1 MLEPIILGGQEPAD
15 FDRSDVATLAGQH
28 SDPMAFVGVWMDPK
42 RVIRSYLVISGLFT
56 LSASLIWGI
65 NTLFLLDAGLSIF
78 HVFVANA
85 AFTAAMALFEV
96 PTGVVADTRGRRA
109 SFLLSEATLAVGT
122 LAYVGVAA
130 IHGGLLLF
138 CLAGVILGLG
148 YTFYSGAVE
157 AWLVDALKATGYRR
171 ELDAVFARASI
182 VASVAMIVGTV
193 GGGLLGQLDLSIPY
207 LVRAGLVLIAFG
219 VGFATM
225 HDIGFTPRALRLQG
239 IVGEMRKVARAGITY
254 GWRSSAVRL
263 LVMESFVTWGFFS
276 WAWYAWQPYFLKLYG
291 KDAIWL
297 SGLIAS
303 LFALAGIVG
312 NTLVGRLARPGR
324 RRTTILLGAAAV
336 STTAMVATGA
346 VRYFWITVPVFLLGA
361 VAGGVLQPVRQT
373 YLHHSIPTSERATL
387 VSFDSLVGSL
397 GSVGG
402 QTGLGYL
409 SQERSIPVGF
419 VVGGLATVLALPI
432 FGRLRA
438 LDEPADR
445 ITPGAPEREASPL
458 AGVLAEDEATL
469 RS

>member
-1 MLEPIILGGQEPAD
+1 
-15 FDRSDVATLAGQH
+15 
-28 SDPMAFVGVWMDPK
+28 MDPQ
-42 RVIRSYLVISGLFT
+42 RVIRSYLIINGLFT

-65 NTLFLLDAGLSIF
+65 NTLFLLHADLSIF
-78 HVFVANA
+78 EVFVANA

-96 PTGVVADTRGRRA
+96 PTGVVADTLGRRV
-109 SFLLSEATLAVGT
+109 SFLLSEATLAAGT

-157 AWLVDALKATGYRR
+157 AWLVDALKATGYQH
-171 ELDAVFARASI
+171 ELDGVFAKASI

-193 GGGLLGQLDLSIPY
+193 GGGLLGQINLSLPY
-207 LVRAGLVLIAFG
+207 IARTALVLMAFA
-219 VGFATM
+219 VGYRTM
-225 HDIGFTPRALRLQG
+225 HEIGFTPRALQLQG
-239 IVGEMRKVARAGITY
+239 VVGEMRKVGRTGITY
-254 GWRSSAVRL
+254 GWRAPAVRL

-276 WAWYAWQPYFLKLYG
+276 WAWYAWQPYFLELYG
-291 KDAIWL
+291 KNAIWL
-297 SGLIAS
+297 SGVIAS
-303 LFALAGIVG
+303 LFAMAGIVG
-312 NTLVGRLARPGR
+312 NAMVKRLAIPGR

-336 STTAMVATGA
+336 STATMVATG
-346 VRYFWITVPVFLLGA
+346 VIRSFWITVPVFLFGA
-361 VAGGVLQPVRQT
+361 IAGGVLQPVRQT
-373 YLHHSIPTSERATL
+373 YLHQSIPTSERATL

-402 QTGLGYL
+402 QTGLGFL

-438 LDEPADR
+438 LNEPADR
-445 ITPGAPEREASPL
+445 ITAEAPEREAASILP
-458 AGVLAEDEATL
+458 ARAEDEVLPGT
-469 RS
+469 